1 MCLRVL
7 PSRQMLQYTKP
18 GRLADVMALIQVLA
32 LDKAAHRSEQGLQ
45 QELQGL
51 PQSASSWTQVAKEH
65 PEFFRVAPESTHIV
79 SLIARHVLPRDEND
93 RRSPL
98 PEELVGRLL
107 QSAVELYDRQ
117 IRLAERWTY
126 LIPIW
131 VALIGGVFAVIT
143 AWVK

>member
-1 MCLRVL
+1 MCLRLL

-32 LDKAAHRSEQGLQ
+32 LDKSAHRSEDGLRH
-45 QELQGL
+45 ELQGV
-51 PQSASSWTQVAKEH
+51 PRSASSWTQVAKEH
-65 PEFFRVAPESTHIV
+65 PEFFRVAPEGKYNV
-79 SLIARHVLPRDEND
+79 SLIARHVLPRDED
-93 RRSPL
+93 DQRPSL
-98 PEELVGRLL
+98 PEDLVGRLL

-131 VALIGGVFAVIT
+131 VALIGGVFAVVA